1 MHSSPR
7 EIWLP
12 YLANSKNNF
21 NNQISGRVAPPHK
34 TDNDMKKMKL
44 TVHRCLHFRDW
55 QYWRVRPNGV
65 IVLCRKRGFK
75 TEIYK

>member
-1 MHSSPR
+1 MKHST
-7 EIWLP
+7 
-12 YLANSKNNF
+12 NKHN
-21 NNQISGRVAPPHK
+21 
-34 TDNDMKKMKL
+34 TDNDMEKMKL

-75 TEIYK
+75 TEVYK

>member
-1 MHSSPR
+1 
-7 EIWLP
+7 
-12 YLANSKNNF
+12 
-21 NNQISGRVAPPHK
+21 
-34 TDNDMKKMKL
+34 MKKMKL

-75 TEIYK
+75 TEVYK